1 MNDPTTSPATRG
13 CRRRTRRRARA
24 VAGVATVLVAVL
36 AGCTKKSATSTDDNA
51 LPKDCVVVVQAV
63 VSSEKID
70 LLTDL
75 AKTFNGQKIKVDG
88 KTACVQPRS
97 KSSGGAT
104 QALADGWDERSEGEK
119 PVIWSPASSA
129 WGGIL
134 DQRLASKGQ
143 PPMAGQGT
151 SFMNTP
157 LVIAMPQPMAAALG
171 YPDKA
176 IGWSDILALTKDP
189 KGWESYGHPEWGPF
203 RLGKTN
209 PNFSTSG
216 LSALIAQNYAA
227 AGKTRDLSQEDLNRP
242 DVIGYNKDIESAVVH
257 YGDITMTFLNNW
269 YRADQRGTALQ
280 YVSAVAVEEKS
291 VIDYNQGNPDGV
303 LDAGEE
309 PRKPRIPLV
318 SIYPKEGT
326 LFSDN
331 PLYVLDA
338 PWVDENEREAARQFI
353 DFVTKPE
360 NQQRVLQYG
369 FRPGNPQVAVGAPI
383 TKDNGAD
390 PDQPQTLLQ
399 TPQPAVLVGLL
410 DKWAEQRK
418 GARVLLVI
426 DVSGSMGDPADP
438 KSKTPT
444 KLDLAQEAAI
454 DAIGQFGD
462 HDLVGLRTFSIGL
475 GPSRDKMWLDLV
487 PVGPITN
494 TREQMRTQ
502 IRNLSPVGGTPLYDV
517 TTSSIE
523 LMVDNYD
530 PERINAVVLLTDGRN
545 EDVDK
550 SNDRQQLQELIA
562 QLQSQSQGEN
572 AKPVRLF
579 TIGYGADADLAT
591 LKSMAEAAN
600 GASYNASDPK
610 TINKVFTAV
619 ISNF

>member
-1 MNDPTTSPATRG
+1 MNNHRLCRSHQQQ
-13 CRRRTRRRARA
+13 RRRVLRGMGMSA
-24 VAGVATVLVAVL
+24 VAIVSILT
-36 AGCTKKSATSTDDNA
+36 GCTKKSAVPTGDNA
-51 LPKDCVVVVQAV
+51 LPKDCVVLVHTV

-70 LLTDL
+70 LLTEL
-75 AKTFNGQKIKVDG
+75 AKSFNSQKVKVGG

-97 KSSGGAT
+97 KASGGAM
-104 QALADGWDERSEGEK
+104 QALADGWDERAEGER

-134 DQRLASKGQ
+134 DQRLAEKGQ

-171 YPDKA
+171 YPNTA
-176 IGWSDILALTKDP
+176 LGWSDILKLTQDP
-189 KGWESYGHPEWGPF
+189 RGWEAYGHPEWGPF

-227 AGKTRDLSQEDLNRP
+227 AGKTRDLSLEDLNRP
-242 DVIGYNKDIESAVVH
+242 EVIAYNQDIESSVVH

-309 PRKPRIPLV
+309 PRRPRIPLV
-318 SIYPKEGT
+318 AIYPKEGT

-331 PLYVLDA
+331 PLYVLNA
-338 PWVDENEREAARQFI
+338 PWVDESEAEAARQFI
-353 DFVTKPE
+353 EFVTTPE
-360 NQQRVLQYG
+360 NQQEVLQFG
-369 FRPGNPQVAVGAPI
+369 FRPGNPSVAVGPPI
-383 TKDNGAD
+383 AKDNGVD

-399 TPQPAVLVGLL
+399 TPQPPVLVGLL
-410 DKWAEQRK
+410 NKWAEQRK

-426 DVSGSMGDPADP
+426 DVSGSMGDPADA
-438 KSKTPT
+438 KNRTPT
-444 KLDLAQEAAI
+444 KLDLAQQAAI
-454 DAIGQFGD
+454 DAVGQFGD
-462 HDLVGLRTFSIGL
+462 HDLVGLRVFSTGM
-475 GPSRDKMWLDLV
+475 GPGRDRLWLDLV
-487 PVGPITN
+487 PIGPITG
-494 TREQMRTQ
+494 TREQIRTQ
-502 IRNLSPVGGTPLYDV
+502 IRQLSPIAGTPLYDV
-517 TTSSIE
+517 TRSSFR
-523 LMVDNYD
+523 LMLENYD

-545 EDVDK
+545 EDGNSSD
-550 SNDRQQLQELIA
+550 DRQQLQELITE
-562 QLQSQSQGEN
+562 LQSQSQGEN

-579 TIGYGADADLAT
+579 TIAYGADADLTT
-591 LKSMAEAAN
+591 LKSIAEAAN